1 MASPHLRSVSL
12 AFLRNSLLS
21 TTLHSASVRG
31 SSKSCEERRGRRRKG
46 RRRSR
51 RGGEGREGGGG
62 GEEEKEGKEEKR
74 SAGTTLHMSGMWR
87 HHALY
92 RESTRSLPS
101 PWVDFFLKIIK
112 IK

>member
-21 TTLHSASVRG
+21 TTLHSASDRG

-51 RGGEGREGGGG
+51 RGGEKERGHHLAHEWDVAAPRLVQ
-62 GEEEKEGKEEKR
+62 GEH
-74 SAGTTLHMSGMWR
+74 TQP
-87 HHALY
+87 ALP
-92 RESTRSLPS
+92 LG
-101 PWVDFFLKIIK
+101 
-112 IK
+112 